1 MDSGDEWSFLKS
13 VLIYN
18 DKYYF
23 RHEYDKKHIYYSNEI
38 KWYWMNKNTYDKHVS
53 GECVYLQ
60 DLGENFYD
68 ELNSEFDKCVRKE
81 KLKRIVKL

>member
-1 MDSGDEWSFLKS
+1 
-13 VLIYN
+13 
-18 DKYYF
+18 
-23 RHEYDKKHIYYSNEI
+23 
-38 KWYWMNKNTYDKHVS
+38 VS